1 MHCEWSPLAPTQEK
15 LLDQLITCGTERVAR
30 LALASP
36 QPIPFR
42 PEACNGK
49 QGWGCLHRGRTCR
62 HSDFRVGN
70 QAIHPI
76 RRRKHPNRP
85 ALVPIRPKTSGR
97 PVGRSLVGYQQDLR
111 WVPSAPSAVG
121 RRAIGRRE
129 YSRRPF
135 GSARFLTSSLCS
147 TVSQSRR
154 PHAPDSRPDRSSGGR
169 AVET

>member
-1 MHCEWSPLAPTQEK
+1 MHCEWSPPGTDAGK
-15 LLDQLITCGTERVAR
+15 LLDQLITCGTER
-30 LALASP
+30 SP
-36 QPIPFR
+36 DVRSQVPNRFFPV
-42 PEACNGK
+42 
-49 QGWGCLHRGRTCR
+49 RTCATKGKVGDVLYR
-62 HSDFRVGN
+62 GWACRPSDFCVGKPSHSPN
-70 QAIHPI
+70 
-76 RRRKHPNRP
+76 RRPKHPNRP